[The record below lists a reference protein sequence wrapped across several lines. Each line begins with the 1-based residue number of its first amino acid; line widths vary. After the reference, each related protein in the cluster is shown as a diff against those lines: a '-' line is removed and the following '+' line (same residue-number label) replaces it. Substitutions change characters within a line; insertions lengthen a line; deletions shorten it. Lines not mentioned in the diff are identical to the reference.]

1 MRTLRTLALLTPF
14 LAGALYATDAA
25 AACAP
30 YDPSDGFGMPGAAPV
45 SNPRHYT
52 LREIGGCDNLVC
64 WLDNVSGTDYANA
77 TLVIDQVCHLK
88 ETVRLPPR
96 FVLAGVGM
104 DGEGI
109 LGFTNL
115 TTDQPAI
122 RVASVG
128 GAGNSTIRDLRI
140 AGPGQP
146 AIYGRGIELVDAS
159 QVILE
164 RVRISDFRMGIY
176 GHSSYSI
183 VVSQCSLHDNR
194 VNIFMDELSNS
205 WRVRDSI
212 ISRAATYGVFQTVSG
227 GGANQNGS
235 VFAGNRME
243 ANLGGAMYIT
253 SLGTV
258 IRDTYFEL
266 NGTAAPYVAVR
277 TTPSA
282 SETKIIG
289 NIFSSDVVNNTGA
302 LTECAFNIN
311 LFGACP

>member
-1 MRTLRTLALLTPF
+1 MNTRQALALLAPV
-14 LAGALYATDAA
+14 LAGALYTTDAS

-30 YDPSDGFGMPGAAPV
+30 YDPSVDFGMPGAAPV

-52 LREIGGCDNLVC
+52 LREIGGCGNLVC
-64 WLDNVSGTDYANA
+64 WLDNVAGTDYANA

-88 ETVRLPPR
+88 QTVTVPPR

-115 TTDQPAI
+115 GANQAAI
-122 RVASVG
+122 RVDNIS
-128 GAGNSTIRDLRI
+128 GAGHSTIRDLRI

-146 AIYGRGIELVDAS
+146 ANFGRGVELVDAS

-164 RVRISDFRMGIY
+164 RVRISDFQMGIY
-176 GHSSYSI
+176 GRDSYSI

-194 VNIFMDELSNS
+194 VNIFMDEFSNG

-212 ISRAATYGVFQTVSG
+212 ISRARTYGVFQTVSQ

-243 ANLGGAMYIT
+243 ANLGGAMYVT

-277 TTPSA
+277 TAPSA

-289 NIFSSDVVNNTGA
+289 NIFSSDVVANTGG

-311 LFGACP
+311 LFGPCP